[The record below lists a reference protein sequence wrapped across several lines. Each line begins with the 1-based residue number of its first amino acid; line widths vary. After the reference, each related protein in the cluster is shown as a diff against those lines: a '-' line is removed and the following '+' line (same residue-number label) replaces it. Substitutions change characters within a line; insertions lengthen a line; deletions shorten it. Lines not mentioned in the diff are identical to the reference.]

1 MFTNK
6 RNIWNQY
13 CRKGMKNSLF
23 QDNEKNGVLE
33 NYHLVKILEN
43 TICFLFFFICFFYLS
58 WYFVKVFFLRH
69 SPLTENMRRGSD
81 INKNIETAMVAR
93 SPYNFSLLPHAL
105 NGKLVFKERSGFR
118 LDHSKIGQTQK
129 YQCFLCSAS
138 WFSPYWAQWDVVRI
152 LLPF

>member
-1 MFTNK
+1 MSEK
-6 RNIWNQY
+6 LSLSRQWKKQGA
-13 CRKGMKNSLF
+13 RKLSSGQNFRKN
-23 QDNEKNGVLE
+23 
-33 NYHLVKILEN
+33 
-43 TICFLFFFICFFYLS
+43 YLS
-58 WYFVKVFFLRH
+58 WYFLKVFFLRH

-129 YQCFLCSAS
+129 YQCFLCFAS
-138 WFSPYWAQWDVVRI
+138 WFSPWWVLWDFCSPFKFGDKGPIIIIMLLLLI
-152 LLPF
+152 LLYDFL